1 MRQTKLRMSAAILT
15 FCGLVNGFAQNIQGE
30 AGKWTFIGQ
39 LTNPEKTLFVAPLDN
54 LEDRVEVVKENG
66 CFTFTT
72 DLDVAMDYM
81 IFSSAAEKK
90 NKGGISI
97 LVTAVP
103 GEVLTARGFC
113 DNNKPADGLTFGG
126 TPFYRDYTLIH
137 TICADVQEQEDAQRA
152 VSYIKSHPDN
162 EMGALLVSYVGYY
175 DPDRLKETLALLS
188 PEVRNGRMKAYIDKE
203 LDEAAEYV
211 RQKEMNE
218 KLPVGSIAPDFT
230 LDDLYGQPLTL
241 SSLRGKYLILDF
253 WGTWCGWCID
263 GFPQMKKYYNKYKDK
278 MEILGM
284 DCSDTKAKWKR
295 FVEENALP
303 WLHVFVPK
311 GSDITDVYRISAF
324 PTKIIISPEG
334 KVVNTVIG
342 ENAKFY
348 ELLDE
353 LFKSSVK

>member
-15 FCGLVNGFAQNIQGE
+15 FCGLVNGFAQDIQGE

-137 TICADVQEQEDAQRA
+137 TICADVQEQEDAL
-152 VSYIKSHPDN
+152 
-162 EMGALLVSYVGYY
+162 G
-175 DPDRLKETLALLS
+175 LS
-188 PEVRNGRMKAYIDKE
+188 VTSN
-203 LDEAAEYV
+203 
-211 RQKEMNE
+211 
-218 KLPVGSIAPDFT
+218 
-230 LDDLYGQPLTL
+230 
-241 SSLRGKYLILDF
+241 LIQTMR
-253 WGTWCGWCID
+253 W
-263 GFPQMKKYYNKYKDK
+263 
-278 MEILGM
+278 
-284 DCSDTKAKWKR
+284 
-295 FVEENALP
+295 
-303 WLHVFVPK
+303 VPC
-311 GSDITDVYRISAF
+311 
-324 PTKIIISPEG
+324 
-334 KVVNTVIG
+334 
-342 ENAKFY
+342 
-348 ELLDE
+348 
-353 LFKSSVK
+353 SSVMWATMILTVSRKRLPCCRLRCATAG